1 VTVTTSDDGT
11 LPPPNPGARAAPPP
25 GGSTGKVRILVCNE
39 KYLAEQHIDRSAVVL
54 VLPDGLD
61 LLWID
66 LEAPSPEVLQAVAS
80 DFDFHPLAVEDASQE
95 HQRAKIDQYDNSY
108 FLVLFGVTYS
118 ESHLIEE
125 HEIDFFVGPN
135 YLFTVHQWPIR
146 DMERVAMRLQT
157 DLRTLDHGVAAL
169 LYSVTDTLVDA
180 YLPVVEH
187 IRERIQQ
194 LERRVFES
202 QVPRFRRALHED
214 IFTLRAELLE
224 LRYVI
229 VPERN
234 VLATLSRRGLRII
247 DKKTAVYF
255 QDVADHLQRVIETID
270 VYHDMLASVLDS
282 YNAQSANSL
291 NEVMRVLTSFSII
304 LMSVT
309 LVAGIYGMNFN
320 TSISPF
326 NMPEL
331 NFYFGYPFALGLM
344 VAITLVLVMYFR
356 RRGWL

>member
-1 VTVTTSDDGT
+1 MTITTPHDGT
-11 LPPPNPGARAAPPP
+11 LRPRAA
-25 GGSTGKVRILVCNE
+25 TGRVRILVCTE

-54 VLPDGLD
+54 VLPDALD

-66 LEAPSPEVLQAVAS
+66 LEAPSPEVLQAVAT
-80 DFDFHPLAVEDASQE
+80 DFDFHPLAVEDATQE
-95 HQRAKIDQYDNSY
+95 HQRAKIDQYDGSY
-108 FLVLFGVTYS
+108 FLVLFGVTYN
-118 ESHLIEE
+118 EATHQIEE
-125 HEIDFFVGPN
+125 HEIDFFVGAN
-135 YLFTVHQWPIR
+135 YLFTVHQGAIG
-146 DMERVAMRLQT
+146 DLERVAARLQT

-169 LYSVTDTLVDA
+169 LYSVVDTVVDG

-187 IRERIQQ
+187 IRARIQQ

-202 QVPRFRRALHED
+202 QVPRFRQTLHED
-214 IFTLRAELLE
+214 IFALRAELLE

-229 VPERN
+229 WPERN

-247 DKKTAVYF
+247 DKKTALYF
-255 QDVADHLQRVIETID
+255 QDVADHLQRVVETID
-270 VYHDMLASVLDS
+270 VYHEMLASVLDS

-291 NEVMRVLTSFSII
+291 NEVMRVLTSCSII

-309 LVAGIYGMNFN
+309 LIAGVYGMNFN
-320 TSISPF
+320 TSLSPF

-331 NFYFGYPFALGLM
+331 NFYFGYPLALLM
-344 VAITLVLVMYFR
+344 MITVTTVLVMYFK

>member
-1 VTVTTSDDGT
+1 VTITTSDDGT
-11 LPPPNPGARAAPPP
+11 LPRPDPGARR
-25 GGSTGKVRILVCNE
+25 STGKLRILVCGE
-39 KYLAEQHIDRSAVVL
+39 KYLADQHIDRDTVAL
-54 VLPDGLD
+54 VLPDGHD

-66 LEAPSPEVLQAVAS
+66 LEAPSPEVLQAVAT

-95 HQRAKIDQYDNSY
+95 HQRAKIDQYERSY

-118 ESHLIEE
+118 ESTHKIEE
-125 HEIDFFVGPN
+125 HEIDFFVGAD
-135 YLFTVHQWPIR
+135 YLFTVHQGPIH
-146 DMERVAMRLQT
+146 DMERVAARLQT
-157 DLRTLDHGVAAL
+157 DLRTLDHGVGAL
-169 LYSVTDTLVDA
+169 LYSVADTVVDA

-194 LERRVFES
+194 LERRVFAS

-214 IFTLRAELLE
+214 IFALRAELLE

-229 VPERN
+229 GPERT
-234 VLATLSRRGLRII
+234 VLATLSRRGLRFI

-255 QDVADHLQRVIETID
+255 QDVADHLQRVVETID
-270 VYHDMLASVLDS
+270 VYHEMLASVLDS
-282 YNAQSANSL
+282 YNAQSSNSL
-291 NEVMRVLTSFSII
+291 NEVMRVLTSCSII

-309 LVAGIYGMNFN
+309 LIAGVYGMNFN

-331 NFYFGYPFALGLM
+331 NFYFGYPFALLLM
-344 VAITLVLVMYFR
+344 IAITVVLVMYFK